1 MRSLAEAC
9 RLGLIAEGP
18 NGEISWAGHER
29 EQTIVTTVLG
39 NLGGVAE
46 AAGDWPAAGRYH
58 GEALRLRRET
68 ADARGVLHSLHA
80 TGRVRIAQGDRAG
93 GLALFDEADQLAA
106 DLDEPLERAK
116 VSHSRAQL
124 ALADGRP
131 QDAENL
137 AAAALAA
144 FERCSTRYDV
154 THALLTLSQI
164 AAAAGRE
171 REAVQRGA
179 HARQLVEQHGYGLLR
194 RTNPGTAFPLGER
207 ITAAVTA
214 YACGDALGLPWEQ
227 KARPASAEQIEA
239 LPPRQGWPG
248 GATSD
253 DTALTM
259 LVAGYLAEHGDDADA
274 RTLLAQ
280 IAGQAPQIRGLGP
293 STQRAIEHFRTAGEL
308 PQEDGAT
315 NGAAMRALPIG
326 WVTPL
331 DAAER
336 RRGLAIELSRATHPS
351 AQAQC
356 AACVIAAC
364 GSWAIEGASSRLIV
378 EVAAGEA
385 AEAARICGADSRL
398 EPMLQAV
405 AAGTWQA
412 PEDGVSLEPYQ
423 TVAAVLSCVL
433 RAASLRDALVEAVR
447 MGGDTDTVA
456 ALVGGLAGARHAPDQ
471 VTAALPWST
480 AVQLP
485 PANDLADVGKRLAL
499 MRVSAAWAPHG

>member
-1 MRSLAEAC
+1 
-9 RLGLIAEGP
+9 
-18 NGEISWAGHER
+18 
-29 EQTIVTTVLG
+29 
-39 NLGGVAE
+39 
-46 AAGDWPAAGRYH
+46 
-58 GEALRLRRET
+58 
-68 ADARGVLHSLHA
+68 
-80 TGRVRIAQGDRAG
+80 
-93 GLALFDEADQLAA
+93 
-106 DLDEPLERAK
+106 

-131 QDAENL
+131 EDAEPL
-137 AAAALAA
+137 AAAALAV
-144 FERCSTRYDV
+144 FERCNTRYDV
-154 THALLTLSQI
+154 THALLTVSEI
-164 AAAAGRE
+164 ATAAGRE

-179 HARQLVEQHGYGLLR
+179 HGRQLVGRHGYGLLH

-207 ITAAVTA
+207 IIAALTA

-227 KARPASAEQIEA
+227 QARPATAAEIEA
-239 LPPRQGWPG
+239 LPPRPGWPA

-259 LVAGYLAEHGDDADA
+259 LVAGYLAEYGDDADA
-274 RTLLAQ
+274 LTLLGQ

-293 STQRAIEHFRTAGEL
+293 STRRAIEHFRTAGEL

-326 WVTPL
+326 WATPL

-336 RRGLAIELSRATHPS
+336 RRGLVIELSRATHPS

-385 AEAARICGADSRL
+385 AEAARICGAEPGL
-398 EPMLQAV
+398 EPMLHAV

-412 PEDGVSLEPYQ
+412 PEDGVSLDPYQ

-456 ALVGGLAGARHAPDQ
+456 ALVGGLLGAPHTGSGHRRTPMERRRPAPASEQPRRHRETARPHAGIRRRDPTRIGARRSPQALRGCRLPGATHLRLLRRVSIRQAIAPCDGLP
-471 VTAALPWST
+471 ADYALRST
-480 AVQLP
+480 AGCQGPSPHRSPCSAP
-485 PANDLADVGKRLAL
+485 PGGWADVRSWRLC
-499 MRVSAAWAPHG
+499 